1 MTTRLLGLI
10 LTAPLLLAS
19 ANAQTKPAG
28 APAQATKQAAAPA
41 ANVTNDGQWEYLVIS
56 FGKTYFSSPT
66 DIAAKQ
72 TGQSKLMIFGPLG
85 GVVAQEAL
93 DTQQQVDTLGRYGW
107 ELIGVLGAIGG
118 DQQWVFKRPFDPDR
132 AAKEAAQVK
141 KEGAELAAA
150 RDKAAKEA
158 ASKPVTPPPAP
169 PTELVELDS
178 REAQAKQ
185 AAANKAIQDDTSRK
199 LTLTGWPLAKFDVSD
214 LRVSTYNGRTSI
226 YGTATINL
234 DVTQRALSGNTYR
247 RSNVEAILEE
257 YLNALKSQGRSVVKS
272 SYSFCDD
279 DSTAFKIA
287 ASIKFNNEWKE
298 VVYPSPSSTYCLK

>member
-19 ANAQTKPAG
+19 ANAQTKPA
-28 APAQATKQAAAPA
+28 AKPTQAATQAAAPA
-41 ANVTNDGQWEYLVIS
+41 AKITNDGQWEYLVIS

-118 DQQWVFKRPFDPDR
+118 DQQWVFKRRFDPDR
-132 AAKEAAQVK
+132 AAKEAAQIK
-141 KEGAELAAA
+141 KEGASLAAA

-158 ASKPVTPPPAP
+158 ASKPVTPPP
-169 PTELVELDS
+169 TELVDLDS
-178 REAQAKQ
+178 EEARAKQ
-185 AAANKAIQDDTSRK
+185 AQLDQALRSRVSAALKLPGWSFAEIDTSG
-199 LTLTGWPLAKFDVSD
+199 LSASAD
-214 LRVSTYNGRTSI
+214 
-226 YGTATINL
+226 GTAGYSNDVRVTL
-234 DVTQRALSGNTYR
+234 DVTQRALKGNTYR
-247 RSNVEAILEE
+247 RSAVEALIKE
-257 YLNALKSQGRSVVKS
+257 YGNALKAQGRFSSIQEFDYLGCDRGEVEVK
-272 SYSFCDD
+272 
-279 DSTAFKIA
+279 IG
-287 ASIKFNNEWKE
+287 ASLKFNNETRN
-298 VVYPSPSSTYCLK
+298 VIYTTTTYCVQ

>member
-28 APAQATKQAAAPA
+28 TPAQAAAPA
-41 ANVTNDGQWEYLVIS
+41 AKVTNDGQWEYLVIS

-93 DTQQQVDTLGRYGW
+93 DTQEQVDTLGRYGW

-141 KEGAELAAA
+141 KEGADLAAA
-150 RDKAAKEA
+150 RDKAAREA
-158 ASKPVTPPPAP
+158 ANKPVTPPPAP
-169 PTELVELDS
+169 PTELVDLDS
-178 REAQAKQ
+178 QEARAKQ
-185 AAANKAIQDDTSRK
+185 AQLDQ
-199 LTLTGWPLAKFDVSD
+199 TLSNRFRNALQLPGWPTARFEDGLTAQADGTPS
-214 LRVSTYNGRTSI
+214 SYSSI
-226 YGTATINL
+226 TVYL

-247 RSNVEAILEE
+247 ASAVKALVEE
-257 YLNALKSQGRSVVKS
+257 YATALKAQGRFTEVKKP
-272 SYSFCDD
+272 SYGVCIGSDG
-279 DSTAFKIA
+279 TALRVG
-287 ASIKFNNEWKE
+287 ASIKFNNEEKI
-298 VVYPSPSSTYCLK
+298 VASPETYCVK

>member
-28 APAQATKQAAAPA
+28 TPAQAANQTAAPA
-41 ANVTNDGQWEYLVIS
+41 AKVTNDGQWEYLVIS

-93 DTQQQVDTLGRYGW
+93 DTQEQVDTLGRYGW
-107 ELIGVLGAIGG
+107 ELIGVLGTIGG

-141 KEGAELAAA
+141 KEGADLAAA
-150 RDKAAKEA
+150 RDKAAREA
-158 ASKPVTPPPAP
+158 ANKPVTPPPAP

-178 REAQAKQ
+178 QEARAKQ
-185 AAANKAIQDDTSRK
+185 AQLNQALNSRFRSA
-199 LTLTGWPLAKFDVSD
+199 LQLPGWPTARVEDGLMARPDGTPYNYSSITVYLD
-214 LRVSTYNGRTSI
+214 L
-226 YGTATINL
+226 
-234 DVTQRALSGNTYR
+234 TQRALSGNTYR
-247 RSNVEAILEE
+247 ASAVKALIEE
-257 YLNALKSQGRSVVKS
+257 YTAALKTQGRFTEVKKP
-272 SYSFCDD
+272 SYGACSNSDG
-279 DSTAFKIA
+279 TGLKVG
-287 ASIKFNNEWKE
+287 ASIKFNNEEKI
-298 VVYPSPSSTYCLK
+298 VASPETYCVK